1 MATDAQPGSAAI
13 ATAETPTAPTRAPR
27 ESPPRREGTPYGRTS
42 PVPHR
47 DFIEKVSGTLQYAD
61 DWGFPGMLHGVVV
74 RAHLPCALIESIDT
88 SEAEKVR
95 GVRAVL
101 TASDIPHNAISEEAS
116 GLGIDQ
122 IVQPVLAYDRVRY
135 DGEPIAIIAAETPGA
150 AVEAAEL
157 VEVEF
162 GDSEGVFTIDE
173 ALADGAPDVHAGGNR
188 YITYRSAIG
197 DTDAAMAA
205 ADHII
210 EGTYE
215 TPRVDHA
222 YLEPESGVGWIDPD
236 GVITLRVSTQ
246 VIEHARQLAEILQ
259 LPHNRMRVIA
269 SYMGG
274 GFGGKEDMTVEP
286 YLAALV
292 WRTRRPVRMVWERQE
307 SLLARQ
313 KRHPF
318 RMHYRTGVRQDG
330 TIVAQDIKILGDA
343 GAYPLLSSRVLFAGG
358 VNSTGPYR
366 CLDARMESTAVF
378 TNTVPTSA
386 FRGFGAM
393 QVVFGY
399 ESQMDQ
405 IADRVGLTPQ
415 EARERNFVDRGDL
428 RVTGEPIDTEPGTRE
443 CMHRALEELG
453 ELSTPVNGG
462 RVGRGF
468 GCSMQPY
475 GRSMFF
481 DDRASAWIGLEQDGT
496 IVIRAGVTDLGAGQ
510 TASLANIA
518 GEILGVTVDRTS
530 VHIGDSH
537 LTPLTGGTFATRQL
551 YMSGNAVEKVSRLLR
566 DKLAP
571 IAADLLGCEE
581 AELEWAGNRIGV
593 AGDQA
598 RSLTMAELSRT
609 AEDRDVMPYV
619 HDTFKAESGDFD
631 PKTGQGQTYPD
642 YTHGCHAVDVEVDE
656 LTGQVRIL
664 KYVAVHDVGRAIDMQ
679 RVEGQIQGAV
689 AQGVGY
695 SLSEEV
701 EISDGVMSSTLFASY
716 LIPVSVDLPDLKAI
730 GLELYLG
737 KGPFGAR
744 GIGEP
749 PIGPCAP
756 ALASAIHN
764 AVGVRMCRLPMT
776 PERVLRALDDRDS
789 SNRRVGN
796 NGRVSASGRVAEPD
810 GATPADDR
818 THA

>member
-1 MATDAQPGSAAI
+1 MAADTGRTQARDVPV
-13 ATAETPTAPTRAPR
+13 TAP
-27 ESPPRREGTPYGRTS
+27 PPARLPLGRTS

-47 DFIEKVSGTLQYAD
+47 DFVEKVAGTLPYAD

-74 RAHLPCALIESIDT
+74 RARAACARIASVDT
-88 SEAEKVR
+88 SQALELP

-101 TASDIPHNAISEEAS
+101 TAADIPRNAISEEAS

-122 IVQPVLAYDRVRY
+122 IVQPVLAGDRIRY
-135 DGEPIAIIAAETPGA
+135 DGEPVACIAAETPGA
-150 AVEAAEL
+150 AVDAAGL
-157 VEVEF
+157 VEVEYE
-162 GDSEGVFTIDE
+162 DDEGVFTIDE
-173 ALADGAPDVHAGGNR
+173 ALADGAPSVHPGGNS

-197 DTDAAMAA
+197 DVDAAMAA
-205 ADHII
+205 ADHVI
-210 EGTYE
+210 EEIYQ

-222 YLEPESGVGWIDPD
+222 YLEPESGVGWVDAD
-236 GVITLRVSTQ
+236 GVVTLRVSTQ

-259 LPHNRMRVIA
+259 LPHSRVRVIA
-269 SYMGG
+269 AYMGG
-274 GFGGKEDMTVEP
+274 GFGGKEDMPVEP

-292 WRTRRPVRMVWERQE
+292 WKTRRPVRMVWERQD

-318 RMHYRTGVRQDG
+318 RMHYRTGVTGDG

-366 CLDARMESTAVF
+366 CEDARMESTAVF
-378 TNTVPTSA
+378 TNTVPSSA

-399 ESQMDQ
+399 ESQMDL
-405 IADRVGLTPQ
+405 IAERLGLTG
-415 EARERNFVDRGDL
+415 EEVRERNFVERGDI
-428 RVTGEPIDTEPGTRE
+428 RVTGEPIETEAGTRE
-443 CMHRALEELG
+443 CMHRALQELG
-453 ELSTPVNGG
+453 ELSKPTNGG
-462 RVGRGF
+462 RIGRGF
-468 GCSMQPY
+468 ACSMQPY

-481 DDRASAWIGLEQDGT
+481 ADRASAWIGLEQDGT
-496 IVIRAGVTDLGAGQ
+496 MVIRAGVTDLGAGQ
-510 TASLANIA
+510 AASLANIA

-551 YMSGNAVEKVSRLLR
+551 YMSGNAMVKVATALR

-571 IAADLLGCEE
+571 VASDLLGCELS
-581 AELEWAGNRIGV
+581 ELEWANNLVHVIGDRAHSV
-593 AGDQA
+593 
-598 RSLTMAELSRT
+598 TMAELSRT
-609 AEDRDVMPYV
+609 AEARDIMPYS
-619 HDTFKAESGDFD
+619 HETFTAQSGEFDAEAGR
-631 PKTGQGQTYPD
+631 GQTYPD

-656 LTGQVRIL
+656 RTGEVKIL

-679 RVEGQIQGAV
+679 RVVGQIQGAV
-689 AQGVGY
+689 AQGIGY
-695 SLSEEV
+695 AMSEEM
-701 EISDGVMSSTLFASY
+701 ETEDGVLHSTLFANY
-716 LIPVSVDLPDLKAI
+716 LVPTSLDLPEINAI

-749 PIGPCAP
+749 PIGPCGP

-764 AVGVRMCRLPMT
+764 AIGVRMLRLPMI
-776 PERVLRALDDRDS
+776 PERVLAAIR
-789 SNRRVGN
+789 
-796 NGRVSASGRVAEPD
+796 NGRDESVPGPGKKAA
-810 GATPADDR
+810 
-818 THA
+818 

>member
-1 MATDAQPGSAAI
+1 MATDTSRSQARG
-13 ATAETPTAPTRAPR
+13 APVKAP
-27 ESPPRREGTPYGRTS
+27 PPPVRGPLGRTS

-47 DFIEKVSGTLQYAD
+47 DFVEKVAGTLPYAD

-74 RAHLPCALIESIDT
+74 RARVPCARIASIDT
-88 SEAEKVR
+88 AAARAVP

-101 TASDIPHNAISEEAS
+101 TAADIPHNAISEEAS

-122 IVQPVLAYDRVRY
+122 IVQPVLAGERIRF
-135 DGEPIAIIAAETPGA
+135 DGEPVACIAAETPGA
-150 AVEAAEL
+150 AVEAAGL
-157 VEVEF
+157 LDVEYE
-162 GDSEGVFTIDE
+162 DDEGVFTLDE
-173 ALADGAPDVHAGGNR
+173 ALADGAPSVHPGGNS
-188 YITYRSAIG
+188 YVTYRSAIG
-197 DTDAAMAA
+197 DADAAMAR
-205 ADHII
+205 ADHVI
-210 EGTYE
+210 EETYQ

-222 YLEPESGVGWIDPD
+222 YLEPESGVGWVDSD
-236 GVITLRVSTQ
+236 GVVTLRVSTQ
-246 VIEHARQLAEILQ
+246 VIEHARQLADILA
-259 LPHNRMRVIA
+259 LPHSRVRVIA
-269 SYMGG
+269 AYMGG

-292 WRTRRPVRMVWERQE
+292 WKTRRPVRMVWERQD

-318 RMHYRTGVRQDG
+318 RMHYRTGVLNDG

-366 CLDARMESTAVF
+366 CEDARMQSTAVF

-399 ESQMDQ
+399 ESQMDL
-405 IADRVGLTPQ
+405 IAERLGLTPQ
-415 EARERNFVDRGDL
+415 EVRERNFVSQGDI
-428 RVTGEPIDTEPGTRE
+428 RVTGEPIEMQCGTRE
-443 CMHRALEELG
+443 CMHRALQELG
-453 ELSTPVNGG
+453 ELSQPTQGG
-462 RVGRGF
+462 LIGRGF
-468 GCSMQPY
+468 ACSMQPY

-481 DDRASAWIGLEQDGT
+481 ADRASAWIGLEQDGT
-496 IVIRAGVTDLGAGQ
+496 MVIRAGVTDLGAGQ

-551 YMSGNAVEKVSRLLR
+551 YMSGNATVKVATALR

-571 IAADLLGCEE
+571 VASDLLGCVES
-581 AELEWAGNRIGV
+581 ELEWVNNRV
-593 AGDQA
+593 SVTGDRA
-598 RSLTMAELSRT
+598 RAVTMAELSRT
-609 AEDRDVMPYV
+609 AEARDIMPYS
-619 HDTFKAESGDFD
+619 HETFTAQSGEFDAEAGR
-631 PKTGQGQTYPD
+631 GQTYPD

-656 LTGQVRIL
+656 RTGEVKIL

-689 AQGVGY
+689 AQGIGY
-695 SLSEEV
+695 AMSEEM
-701 EISDGVMSSTLFASY
+701 ETEGGVLHSTLFANY
-716 LIPVSVDLPDLKAI
+716 LIPTSLDLPDLKAI
-730 GLELYLG
+730 GLELYMG

-749 PIGPCAP
+749 PIGPCGP

-764 AVGVRMCRLPMT
+764 AIGVRMLRLPMI
-776 PERVLRALDDRDS
+776 PERVLAAMRAAKERD
-789 SNRRVGN
+789 
-796 NGRVSASGRVAEPD
+796 A
-810 GATPADDR
+810 
-818 THA
+818 

>member
-1 MATDAQPGSAAI
+1 MGTEDRSDRAVTVAAD
-13 ATAETPTAPTRAPR
+13 TPTPTRGPR
-27 ESPPRREGTPYGRTS
+27 ESPPRREGTPLRRTS
-42 PVPHR
+42 PIPHR
-47 DFIEKVSGTLQYAD
+47 DFVEKVSGTLRYAD

-74 RAHLPCALIESIDT
+74 RAHLPCATIESIDT
-88 SEAEKVR
+88 SAAEAVR

-101 TASDIPHNAISEEAS
+101 TAADIPHNAISEEAS

-122 IVQPVLAYDRVRY
+122 IVQPVLARDRIRY
-135 DGEPIAIIAAETPGA
+135 DGEPVAIVAAETPGA
-150 AVEAAEL
+150 AAHAAEL
-157 VEVEF
+157 VEVEY
-162 GDSEGVFTIDE
+162 GDADGVFTTDE
-173 ALADGAPDVHAGGNR
+173 ALADGAPGVHPGGNR
-188 YITYRSAIG
+188 YVTYRSAIG
-197 DTDAAMAA
+197 DVDAAMAT
-205 ADHII
+205 ADEIV
-210 EGTYE
+210 EGTYQ

-222 YLEPESGVGWIDPD
+222 YLEPESGVGWIEPD

-246 VIEHARQLAEILQ
+246 VIEHARQLADILQ
-259 LPHNRMRVIA
+259 LPQSRVRVIA
-269 SYMGG
+269 AYMGG

-318 RMHYRTGVRQDG
+318 RMHYRTGVRADG
-330 TIVAQDIKILGDA
+330 TIVAQDIEIVGDA

-366 CLDARMESTAVF
+366 CADARMMSTAVF
-378 TNTVPTSA
+378 TNTVPNSA

-399 ESQMDQ
+399 ESQMDR
-405 IADRVGLTPQ
+405 IAERLGLSPQ
-415 EARERNFVDRGDL
+415 VVRERNFVKRGDI
-428 RVTGEPIDTEPGTRE
+428 RVTGEAIETEAGTRE
-443 CMHRALEELG
+443 CMERALQEMG
-453 ELSTPVNGG
+453 ELSQPTQGG

-468 GCSMQPY
+468 ACSMQPY

-481 DDRASAWIGLEQDGT
+481 ADRASAWIGLEQDGT
-496 IVIRAGVTDLGAGQ
+496 VIIRAGVTDLGAGQ
-510 TASLANIA
+510 SASLVNIVN
-518 GEILGVTVDRTS
+518 EILGVTVDRAS

-551 YMSGNAVEKVSRLLR
+551 YMSGNAVELVARKLR
-566 DKLAP
+566 AKLAP
-571 IAADLLGCEE
+571 VACDLLGCTES
-581 AELEWAGNRIGV
+581 ELEWNNNLVGV
-593 AGDQA
+593 VGDRA
-598 RSLTMAELSRT
+598 RSVTMAELSRT
-609 AEDRDVMPYV
+609 AESREVMPYL
-619 HDTFKAESGDFD
+619 HDTYHAQTGEFD
-631 PKTGQGQTYPD
+631 PETGRGQSYPD

-656 LTGQVRIL
+656 GTGQVRIL

-695 SLSEEV
+695 AMSEEC
-701 EISDGVMSSTLFASY
+701 EITDGVMSSTLFADY
-716 LIPVSVDLPDLKAI
+716 LIPVSIDLPDLNAI

-737 KGPFGAR
+737 KGPLGAR

-756 ALASAIHN
+756 ALASAIHD
-764 AVGVRMCRLPMT
+764 AVGVRMTHLPMT
-776 PERVLRALDDRDS
+776 PERVLDAIDARAS
-789 SNRRVGN
+789 
-796 NGRVSASGRVAEPD
+796 
-810 GATPADDR
+810 
-818 THA
+818 

>member
-1 MATDAQPGSAAI
+1 MATDTDTDTVPAHPRDPPI
-13 ATAETPTAPTRAPR
+13 TEPPAPPAP
-27 ESPPRREGTPYGRTS
+27 PPPARLPSGRTS

-47 DFIEKVSGTLQYAD
+47 DFIEKVAGTLPYAD

-74 RAHLPCALIESIDT
+74 RARVPCARIASIDT
-88 SEAEKVR
+88 SAAREVP

-101 TASDIPHNAISEEAS
+101 TAADIPHNAISEEAS

-122 IVQPVLAYDRVRY
+122 IVQPVLAGERIRY
-135 DGEPIAIIAAETPGA
+135 DGEPVAVIAAETPGA
-150 AVEAAEL
+150 AVQAAGL
-157 VEVEF
+157 VDVEYE
-162 GDSEGVFTIDE
+162 DAHGVFDIDA
-173 ALADGAPDVHAGGNR
+173 ALAEGAAQVHPGGNR
-188 YITYRSAIG
+188 YVTWRSAIG
-197 DTDAAMAA
+197 DVDAAMTG

-210 EGTYE
+210 EQTYQ

-222 YLEPESGVGWIDPD
+222 YLEPESGVGWVDAD
-236 GVITLRVSTQ
+236 GVVTLRVSTQ
-246 VIEHARQLAEILQ
+246 VIEHARQLADILK
-259 LPHNRMRVIA
+259 LPHSRVRVIA
-269 SYMGG
+269 AYMGG

-292 WRTRRPVRMVWERQE
+292 WKTRRPVRMVWERQD

-318 RMHYRTGVRQDG
+318 RMHYRTGVMDDG
-330 TIVAQDIKILGDA
+330 TIVAQDVSILGDA

-366 CLDARMESTAVF
+366 CANARMESTAVF

-393 QVVFGY
+393 QVVFAY
-399 ESQMDQ
+399 ESQMDL
-405 IADRVGLTPQ
+405 IAQRLGLTAD
-415 EARERNFVDRGDL
+415 EVRARNFVQRGDI

-443 CMHRALEELG
+443 CMQRALAEIG
-453 ELSTPVNGG
+453 ERPAPTRGG
-462 RVGRGF
+462 RIGRGF
-468 GCSMQPY
+468 ACSMQPY
-475 GRSMFF
+475 GRSVFF
-481 DDRASAWIGLEQDGT
+481 ADRASCWIGLEQDGT
-496 IVIRAGVTDLGAGQ
+496 MVIRAGVTDLGAGQ
-510 TASLANIA
+510 AASLANIA
-518 GEILGVTVDRTS
+518 GEVLGVTVDRTS

-551 YMSGNAVEKVSRLLR
+551 YMSGNAAAKVALLLR

-571 IAADLLGCEE
+571 VACDLLGC
-581 AELEWAGNRIGV
+581 AQPELEWADNLVGV
-593 AGDQA
+593 VGDRA
-598 RSLTMAELSRT
+598 RAVTMSELSRT
-609 AEDRDVMPYV
+609 AEARDVMPYC
-619 HDTFKAESGDFD
+619 HDTFYAETGDFD
-631 PKTGQGQTYPD
+631 PATGRGRSYPD

-656 LTGQVRIL
+656 RTGEVRIL

-689 AQGVGY
+689 AQGIGY
-695 SLSEEV
+695 AMSEEV
-701 EISDGVMSSTLFASY
+701 EIEGGVMSSTLFANY
-716 LIPVSVDLPDLKAI
+716 LIPTSLDLPDIAAI

-756 ALASAIHN
+756 ALASAIQD
-764 AVGVRMCRLPMT
+764 AVGVRMHRLPMT
-776 PERVLRALDDRDS
+776 PERVLAAIRTGRDDPAAGAGTR
-789 SNRRVGN
+789 
-796 NGRVSASGRVAEPD
+796 SA
-810 GATPADDR
+810 
-818 THA
+818 

>member
-1 MATDAQPGSAAI
+1 MAADTGRTQARDVPV
-13 ATAETPTAPTRAPR
+13 TAP
-27 ESPPRREGTPYGRTS
+27 PPARLPLGRTS

-47 DFIEKVSGTLQYAD
+47 DFVEKVAGTLPYAD

-74 RAHLPCALIESIDT
+74 RARAACARIASVDT
-88 SEAEKVR
+88 SQALELP

-101 TASDIPHNAISEEAS
+101 TAADIPRNAISEEAS

-122 IVQPVLAYDRVRY
+122 IVQPVLAGDRIRY
-135 DGEPIAIIAAETPGA
+135 DGEPVACIAAETPGA
-150 AVEAAEL
+150 AVDAAGL
-157 VEVEF
+157 VEVEYE
-162 GDSEGVFTIDE
+162 DDEGVFTIDE
-173 ALADGAPDVHAGGNR
+173 ALADGAPSVHPGGNS

-197 DTDAAMAA
+197 DVDAAMAA
-205 ADHII
+205 ADHVI
-210 EGTYE
+210 EEIYQ

-222 YLEPESGVGWIDPD
+222 YLEPESGVGWVDAD
-236 GVITLRVSTQ
+236 GVVTLRVSTQ

-259 LPHNRMRVIA
+259 LPHSRVRVIA
-269 SYMGG
+269 AYMGG

-292 WRTRRPVRMVWERQE
+292 WKTRRPVRMVWERQD

-318 RMHYRTGVRQDG
+318 RMHYRTGVTGDG

-366 CLDARMESTAVF
+366 CEDARMESTAVF
-378 TNTVPTSA
+378 TNTVPSSA

-399 ESQMDQ
+399 ESQMDL
-405 IADRVGLTPQ
+405 IAERLGLTG
-415 EARERNFVDRGDL
+415 EEVRERNFVERGDI
-428 RVTGEPIDTEPGTRE
+428 RVTGEPIETEAGTRE
-443 CMHRALEELG
+443 CMHRALQELG
-453 ELSTPVNGG
+453 ELSKPTNGG
-462 RVGRGF
+462 RIGRGF
-468 GCSMQPY
+468 ACSMQPY

-481 DDRASAWIGLEQDGT
+481 ADRASAWIGLEQDGT
-496 IVIRAGVTDLGAGQ
+496 MVIRAGVTDLGAGQ
-510 TASLANIA
+510 AASLANIA

-551 YMSGNAVEKVSRLLR
+551 YMSGNAMVKVATALR

-571 IAADLLGCEE
+571 VASDLLGCELS
-581 AELEWAGNRIGV
+581 ELEWANNLVHVIGDRAHSV
-593 AGDQA
+593 
-598 RSLTMAELSRT
+598 TMAELSRT
-609 AEDRDVMPYV
+609 AEARDIMPYS
-619 HDTFKAESGDFD
+619 HETFTAQSGEFDAEAGR
-631 PKTGQGQTYPD
+631 GQTYPD

-656 LTGQVRIL
+656 RTGEVKIL

-679 RVEGQIQGAV
+679 RVVGQIQGAV
-689 AQGVGY
+689 AQGIGY
-695 SLSEEV
+695 AMSEEM
-701 EISDGVMSSTLFASY
+701 ETEDGVLHSTLFANY
-716 LIPVSVDLPDLKAI
+716 LVPTSLDLPDINAM

-749 PIGPCAP
+749 PIGPCGP

-764 AVGVRMCRLPMT
+764 AIGVRMLRLPMI
-776 PERVLRALDDRDS
+776 PERVLAAIR
-789 SNRRVGN
+789 
-796 NGRVSASGRVAEPD
+796 NGRDESVPGPGKKAA
-810 GATPADDR
+810 
-818 THA
+818 

>member
-1 MATDAQPGSAAI
+1 MATDTGRTQARDVPVK
-13 ATAETPTAPTRAPR
+13 APPARPVPARGPL
-27 ESPPRREGTPYGRTS
+27 GRTS

-47 DFIEKVSGTLQYAD
+47 DFVEKVAGTLPFAD
-61 DWGFPGMLHGVVV
+61 DWGFPGVLHGVVV
-74 RAHLPCALIESIDT
+74 RARVPSARIASVDT
-88 SEAEKVR
+88 SQALEVP

-101 TASDIPHNAISEEAS
+101 TAADIPHNAISEEAS

-122 IVQPVLAYDRVRY
+122 IVQPVLAGERVRY
-135 DGEPIAIIAAETPGA
+135 DGEPVACIAAETPGA
-150 AVEAAEL
+150 AVEAAGL
-157 VEVEF
+157 VDVEYE
-162 GDSEGVFTIDE
+162 GAEGVFTIDE
-173 ALADGAPDVHAGGNR
+173 ALADGAPAVHPGGNR
-188 YITYRSAIG
+188 YITWRSAIG
-197 DTDAAMAA
+197 DVEEAMGR

-210 EGTYE
+210 EETYQ

-222 YLEPESGVGWIDPD
+222 YLEPESGVGWVDSD
-236 GVITLRVSTQ
+236 GVVTLRVSTQ

-259 LPHNRMRVIA
+259 LPHSRVRVIA
-269 SYMGG
+269 AYMGG

-292 WRTRRPVRMVWERQE
+292 WKTRRPVRMVWERQD

-318 RMHYRTGVRQDG
+318 RMHYRTGVLDDG

-399 ESQMDQ
+399 ESQMDL
-405 IADRVGLTPQ
+405 IAQHLGMTGEEV
-415 EARERNFVDRGDL
+415 RERNFVARGDI

-453 ELSTPVNGG
+453 EPSEPTNGG
-462 RVGRGF
+462 RIGRGF
-468 GCSMQPY
+468 ACSMQPY

-481 DDRASAWIGLEQDGT
+481 ADRASAWIGLEQDGAM
-496 IVIRAGVTDLGAGQ
+496 VIRAGVTDLGAGQ
-510 TASLANIA
+510 AASLANIA

-551 YMSGNAVEKVSRLLR
+551 YMSGNATVKVATALR

-571 IAADLLGCEE
+571 VASDLLGCEE
-581 AELEWAGNRIGV
+581 SELEWAGNRVGV
-593 AGDQA
+593 AGD
-598 RSLTMAELSRT
+598 RVHSVTMAELSRT
-609 AEDRDVMPYV
+609 AEARGIMPYS
-619 HDTFKAESGDFD
+619 HETFTAQSGEFDAE
-631 PKTGQGQTYPD
+631 TGRGQTYPD

-656 LTGQVRIL
+656 RTGEVKIL

-679 RVEGQIQGAV
+679 RVVGQIQGAA
-689 AQGVGY
+689 AQGIGY
-695 SLSEEV
+695 AMSEEM
-701 EISDGVMSSTLFASY
+701 ETEGGVLHSTLFANY
-716 LIPVSVDLPDLKAI
+716 LIPTSLDLPDINAI
-730 GLELYLG
+730 GLELHLG

-749 PIGPCAP
+749 PIGPCGP

-764 AVGVRMCRLPMT
+764 AIGVRMLRLPMI
-776 PERVLRALDDRDS
+776 PERVLAAIR
-789 SNRRVGN
+789 
-796 NGRVSASGRVAEPD
+796 NGRDDSVPGP
-810 GATPADDR
+810 GKTAT
-818 THA
+818 